1 MAPSTS
7 LDAVERVRTA
17 FERSPRRSIRRTN
30 KKLEV
35 PTTTAWRV
43 IKRPLHMTPYKLP
56 LVQQLKDTDKPTRC
70 NFCIAMQEKLGNQEF
85 DNGLFLAIRRPFS

>member
-7 LDAVERVRTA
+7 LDTVERVRTT
-17 FERSPRRSIRRTN
+17 FERSPRRSIRRAN
-30 KKLEV
+30 KRLEV

-43 IKRPLHMTPYKLP
+43 FKRSLHMTPYKLQ

-70 NFCIAMQEKLGNQEF
+70 YFCIAMQEKLGNEEF
-85 DNGLFLAIRRPFS
+85 DNRLFLAIRRPFS